1 MPMTKQWSLHAGG
14 RQELVWIPA
23 TTGENLIADF
33 CSRSNVFCSAD
44 DLNAW
49 RRQVPGEGDAVT
61 VVRAAALGERT
72 WSNVADLVEV
82 G

>member
-1 MPMTKQWSLHAGG
+1 M
-14 RQELVWIPA
+14 
-23 TTGENLIADF
+23 ADF

-44 DLNAW
+44 HLGAW
-49 RRQVPGEGDAVT
+49 RRQVAGEGDAVP
-61 VVRAAALGERT
+61 VVRAAVLGERT